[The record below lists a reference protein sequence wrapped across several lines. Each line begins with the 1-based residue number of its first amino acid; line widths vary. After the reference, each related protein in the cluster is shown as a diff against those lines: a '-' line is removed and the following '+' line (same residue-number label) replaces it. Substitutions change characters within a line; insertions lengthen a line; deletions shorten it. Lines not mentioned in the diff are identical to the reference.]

1 MSHVVSCGNSLIIS
15 RVWKYHIPLKDLN
28 LLFLILY
35 PKKNKK
41 NIADRFDYYYHYD
54 SLVADL
60 SD

>member
-1 MSHVVSCGNSLIIS
+1 MSHVVSCGNSVIIF
-15 RVWKYHIPLKDLN
+15 RVWKYHISLKDLN

-35 PKKNKK
+35 PKKKK
-41 NIADRFDYYYHYD
+41 NIADRFGYYYHYD